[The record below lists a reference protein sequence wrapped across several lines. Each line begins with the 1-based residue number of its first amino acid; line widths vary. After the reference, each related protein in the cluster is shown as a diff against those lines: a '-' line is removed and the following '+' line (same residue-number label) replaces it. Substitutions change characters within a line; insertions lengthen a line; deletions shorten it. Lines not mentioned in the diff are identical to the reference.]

1 MPITKGWTFMRQHIA
16 SAALILLV
24 AWTTACGGSSAGSTA
39 SRASY
44 GGMEEGGG
52 YASPS
57 PVMESYAAADESDG
71 VEYEVSDYAA
81 AEPPSAP
88 MGAPAQRMMAQAS
101 PVAAPQPNLPGPA
114 AQPPADANATAT
126 DAVQPGPL
134 LIYQAQLHLA
144 VFKVAENLKAV
155 AKAGTDVGGFLSQQT
170 DTMLV
175 IRVPAA
181 KFTEVIEAIEALG
194 DVLHRQ
200 VQATDVSEEFRDVE
214 IRIRNAMQVRE
225 RLAALLT
232 KATTVEDSLRIER
245 ELERITGELERL
257 KGRIRF
263 LQDRIGYSTITVN
276 FQPKE
281 QEQIARDSFRLP
293 FDWLDSLGLQ
303 RLLSL

>member
-1 MPITKGWTFMRQHIA
+1 MAITKGWTFMGQYTA

-24 AWTTACGGSSAGSTA
+24 ALVTGCGSGSAGTTASQ
-39 SRASY
+39 ASY
-44 GGMEEGGG
+44 GGVEVSGG
-52 YASPS
+52 YAPSRASSEPPPMFDNLMGGSEEADYAAESPS
-57 PVMESYAAADESDG
+57 PAPIA
-71 VEYEVSDYAA
+71 
-81 AEPPSAP
+81 PPSRP
-88 MGAPAQRMMAQAS
+88 MMAQAS
-101 PVAAPQPNLPGPA
+101 PTA
-114 AQPPADANATAT
+114 PADVASPNATQTVATTAT

-155 AKAGTDVGGFLSQQT
+155 AKAGTDAGGFLSQQN

-181 KFTEVIEAIEALG
+181 KFSEVIEAIEALG

-214 IRIRNAMQVRE
+214 IRIRNALQVRE

-263 LQDRIGYSTITVN
+263 LQDRIGYSTITVH

>member
-1 MPITKGWTFMRQHIA
+1 M
-16 SAALILLV
+16 
-24 AWTTACGGSSAGSTA
+24 
-39 SRASY
+39 
-44 GGMEEGGG
+44 
-52 YASPS
+52 
-57 PVMESYAAADESDG
+57 MESYAESAPSEAADYDGEVYAES
-71 VEYEVSDYAA
+71 A
-81 AEPPSAP
+81 PPSAS
-88 MGAPAQRMMAQAS
+88 MGTQRRMMAQAT
-101 PVAAPQPNLPGPA
+101 PVAPPQPNVPGPA
-114 AQPPADANATAT
+114 AQTPGDAIAT

-134 LIYQAQLHLA
+134 LIYQAHLHMA

-155 AKAGTDVGGFLSQQT
+155 AKAGTDAGGFLSQQT

-175 IRVPAA
+175 IRIPAA
-181 KFTEVIEAIEALG
+181 KFTEVIDAIEALG

-214 IRIRNAMQVRE
+214 IRIRNAMQIRE

-263 LQDRIGYSTITVN
+263 LQDRIAYSTITVN

-281 QEQIARDSFRLP
+281 QEQIVRDSFRLP